1 MEKFL
6 YDYIQRITPFF
17 RDIDQNT
24 AHEIASAVL
33 SFKFGLYVKTR
44 TSADR
49 AASRLNETGPHQ
61 ALKRALQIVKERAGF
76 LEDAGV
82 AFSEARFSQADETFL
97 AVVLPPDTILDPDTC
112 TLENALVLL
121 YAVAYVNSP
130 DDRQS
135 LDEHQNFVLQIL
147 ESYREPLGLK

>member
-6 YDYIQRITPFF
+6 HEYIHRITPFF
-17 RDIDQNT
+17 RDIDPNT

-49 AASRLNETGPHQ
+49 AASRLNESGAQQ
-61 ALKRALQIVKERAGF
+61 ALKRALQIVKERAAF
-76 LEDAGV
+76 LENAGV
-82 AFSEARFSQADETFL
+82 TFSEVRFSQADEAYL
-97 AVVLPPDTILDPDTC
+97 AVVLPPDVILNADTY

-121 YAVAYVNSP
+121 YAVAYLESP
-130 DDRQS
+130 DDGQS

-147 ESYREPLGLK
+147 ETYREPLGLI